1 MADLGNAGPVA
12 DGRGGGR
19 DVVESHRTAPVA
31 EQLSCTVA
39 GMIASKGGTG
49 MPSDER
55 MGTPDNPW
63 DRLSDY
69 FDTSKDEDEI
79 PAGAADNIL
88 IAWPVFFRFIETHI
102 STVHG
107 KCVLDYGC
115 GAGGFAHRLCTYGCH
130 VTGVD
135 ASRAMIEKATRAY
148 GDAVDFRV
156 GDSALLCEPPPF
168 ALITSIMALQ
178 FVADIEPL
186 LADFAVALDM
196 DGHLIFAVHNPA
208 FYSGETLRFSN
219 GVTVPIF
226 IRGAEEYHAIARQ
239 AGFEPL
245 LEEYPPF
252 TEEFIA
258 RYPTYADRLDPEYLI
273 LGYRKGGRS

>member
-1 MADLGNAGPVA
+1 MSPD
-12 DGRGGGR
+12 
-19 DVVESHRTAPVA
+19 E
-31 EQLSCTVA
+31 CT
-39 GMIASKGGTG
+39 GIA
-49 MPSDER
+49 
-55 MGTPDNPW
+55 DNPW

-69 FDTSKDEDEI
+69 FDTSKDEDAI

-88 IAWPVFFRFIETHI
+88 IAWPVFFRFIADHVPDL
-102 STVHG
+102 SG
-107 KCVLDYGC
+107 KRALDYGC
-115 GAGGFAHRLCTYGCH
+115 GAGSFAHRLRDYGCH

-156 GDSALLCEPPPF
+156 GDSAFLRALPPF

-186 LADFAVALDM
+186 LADFAAALDTS
-196 DGHLIFAVHNPA
+196 GCLVFAVHNPS
-208 FYSGETLRFSN
+208 YHSGETLRFSN
-219 GVTVPIF
+219 GVAVPIS
-226 IRGAEEYHAIARQ
+226 IRGAAEYHAVARR

-258 RYPTYADRLDPEYLI
+258 RYPTYAGRAAPEYLI
-273 LGYRKGGRS
+273 LGYRKTERSAHSRARRG